1 MTLVQ
6 RLPTGR
12 PGQALAV
19 ALTLAVLL
27 LAWEVLVSPL
37 LGFYE
42 GRADD
47 LAAAQSRVSHA
58 EALVVN
64 LPALRAE
71 ARRVK
76 GSGPASSSLLDG
88 ATDAVAAAALQGKVQ
103 DLAAATGTNLSSTEA
118 LTAKQQGRYRRISL
132 RVSLSATLPILV
144 HMIQSIEGGSPRMLV
159 DDLQLHTS
167 PILMAASRDISPA
180 LDASMTVIAF
190 RSGQGDTDDSG
201 AGGAGDGSGA
211 GGAGN
216 SGDNP

>member
-12 PGQALAV
+12 AGQALAV
-19 ALTLAVLL
+19 AFTLAVLL
-27 LAWEVLVSPL
+27 LAWEILISPL

-42 GRADD
+42 DRADD
-47 LAAAQSRVSHA
+47 LAALQNRVSHA
-58 EALVVN
+58 EALVLN

-76 GSGPASSSLLDG
+76 GSGPASASLLDG

-118 LTAKQQGRYRRISL
+118 LTAKQQGQYRRIAL
-132 RVSLSATLPILV
+132 RVSLSATLPVLV
-144 HMIQSIEGGSPRMLV
+144 HLIRSIESGSPRMLV

-167 PILMAASRDISPA
+167 PILIAASHDISPS

-190 RSGQGDTDDSG
+190 RSGQGDTD
-201 AGGAGDGSGA
+201 AATGDTSSA